1 MNTVSQ
7 ILFFNLFLNI
17 GYLGY
22 TSGFSLLCMV
32 FFLIV
37 VSIILQTS
45 IYIFEVKL
53 EFLRGFTFCIN
64 ESNINAFTYSQVIWK
79 MFQIP
84 CPMDS
89 DIINATLINAT
100 LVPFTDENITVD
112 DACKP
117 KYFIFNSQVTD
128 RIRFCI

>member
-64 ESNINAFTYSQVIWK
+64 ESNINAFIYSQVIWK